1 LFRHA
6 FPIVAHFDWALTVT
20 FAAPEA
26 SLLPLVAPGL
36 SLDAFKQRGF
46 LAVACVKTRRLRP
59 RGFPE
64 RIGMNFFLVGYR
76 LFVQFNSS
84 SGRRYRGLQILGSET
99 DRWRMALGGR
109 MFTHYRY
116 RKVRATVARDH
127 GAIHV
132 ATSTGLNMMISESAN
147 LPPGSVFD
155 DAAEARRYGG
165 PMPFTFASVRGGR
178 AIARVEGRRGH
189 WDPRLVA
196 PRTVTAPFLSSLAPG
211 AVPAA
216 AFLVEDVDYEW
227 KRGIVEMLPR

>member
-1 LFRHA
+1 
-6 FPIVAHFDWALTVT
+6 
-20 FAAPEA
+20 
-26 SLLPLVAPGL
+26 
-36 SLDAFKQRGF
+36 
-46 LAVACVKTRRLRP
+46 
-59 RGFPE
+59 
-64 RIGMNFFLVGYR
+64 MNFFLVGYR

-99 DRWRMALGGR
+99 DRWRMVLGGR

-132 ATSTGLNMMISESAN
+132 ATSSGLNMMVSEGAN

-216 AFLVEDVDYEW
+216 AFLVEHVDYEW